1 MMIRILKGLYRKIR
15 RQNGQQG
22 MTMLEGLISIGIL
35 GAVVILMIFAMSG
48 GALAVNEN
56 EEETAVQNLAK
67 NQMEYIKSLAYS
79 SGASTYPTIST
90 PPEYSITVSVTSV
103 PDANNNIQKVT
114 ANFSRNG
121 ELLMTISDYKGDR

>member
-1 MMIRILKGLYRKIR
+1 MMNLLTGLKKKTQWKSGQRGL
-15 RQNGQQG
+15 
-22 MTMLEGLISIGIL
+22 TMLEGLISIGIL

-56 EEETAVQNLAK
+56 SEEMTVQSLAR
-67 NQMEYIKSLAYS
+67 NQMEYIKNLAYNS
-79 SGASTYPTIST
+79 EASTYPTINT

-103 PDANNNIQKVT
+103 PDTNDNIQKVT
-114 ANFSRNG
+114 ANFYRNS

>member
-1 MMIRILKGLYRKIR
+1 MMNLLTGLKKKMQWKSGQKGL
-15 RQNGQQG
+15 
-22 MTMLEGLISIGIL
+22 TMLEGLISIGIL

-56 EEETAVQNLAK
+56 SEEMTVQSLAR
-67 NQMEYIKSLAYS
+67 NQMEYIKNLAYNS
-79 SGASTYPTIST
+79 EASTYPTINT

-103 PDANNNIQKVT
+103 PDTNDNIQKVT
-114 ANFSRNG
+114 ANFYRNS

>member
-1 MMIRILKGLYRKIR
+1 MMIRIFKGLNRKIR
-15 RQNGQQG
+15 RHSGQQG

-56 EEETAVQNLAK
+56 EEETAVQNLAR
-67 NQMEYIKSLAYS
+67 NQMEYIKSLAYN

-90 PPEYSITVSVTSV
+90 PPEYSITVGVTSV

-114 ANFSRNG
+114 ANFYRNG
-121 ELLMTISDYKGDR
+121 ELLMTVSDYKGNR

>member
-1 MMIRILKGLYRKIR
+1 MMNLLTGLKKKT
-15 RQNGQQG
+15 QWKNGQRG
-22 MTMLEGLISIGIL
+22 LTMLEGLISIGIL

-56 EEETAVQNLAK
+56 SEEMTVQSLAR
-67 NQMEYIKSLAYS
+67 NQMEYIKNLAYNS
-79 SGASTYPTIST
+79 EASTYPTINT

-103 PDANNNIQKVT
+103 PDTNDNIQKVT
-114 ANFSRNG
+114 ADFYRNS

>member
-1 MMIRILKGLYRKIR
+1 MMNLLTGLKKKTQWKSGQRGL
-15 RQNGQQG
+15 
-22 MTMLEGLISIGIL
+22 TMLEGLISIGIL

-56 EEETAVQNLAK
+56 SEEMTVQSLAR
-67 NQMEYIKSLAYS
+67 NQMEYIKNLAYNS
-79 SGASTYPTIST
+79 EASTYPTINT

-103 PDANNNIQKVT
+103 PDTNDNIQKVT
-114 ANFSRNG
+114 ADFYRNS

>member
-1 MMIRILKGLYRKIR
+1 MMIRILKGLYKKIR
-15 RQNGQQG
+15 RHSGQQG

-56 EEETAVQNLAK
+56 EEETAVQNLAR
-67 NQMEYIKSLAYS
+67 NQMEYIKSLAYN
-79 SGASTYPTIST
+79 SGASTYPAIST

-114 ANFSRNG
+114 ANFYRNG
-121 ELLMTISDYKGDR
+121 ELLMTVSDYKGNR